1 MMSVKTEKKTI
12 KTKKDKTLRS
22 CEMQKVIRFKRES
35 DIFDYGVKC
44 PRPTVNRTK
53 RITKFLK

>member
-1 MMSVKTEKKTI
+1 MSVKTEKKKI

-22 CEMQKVIRFKRES
+22 CEMQKVISFKRES

-53 RITKFLK
+53 RITM